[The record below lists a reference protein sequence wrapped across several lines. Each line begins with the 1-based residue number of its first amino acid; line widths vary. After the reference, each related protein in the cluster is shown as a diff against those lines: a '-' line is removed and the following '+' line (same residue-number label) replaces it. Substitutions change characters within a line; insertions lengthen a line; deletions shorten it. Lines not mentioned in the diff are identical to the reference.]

1 MADSLT
7 DPSNWRKALD
17 AREDWILNLIR
28 DFSIEHERSYRS
40 PPTPQQIRAKLE
52 EAR

>member
-17 AREDWILNLIR
+17 AREDWIL
-28 DFSIEHERSYRS
+28 HELARIVTEYLDLTGS

-52 EAR
+52 QAR